1 MPYRFKAYFVL
12 LCVVW
17 RRVNIQIPMM
27 RHGTAFSRVQK
38 IGHEWPHVG
47 FESAHVDRDYRG
59 ANLSPYLYI
68 SFDEMAI

>member
-1 MPYRFKAYFVL
+1 
-12 LCVVW
+12 
-17 RRVNIQIPMM
+17 MM
-27 RHGTAFSRVQK
+27 RHGAAFSRVQK